1 LFNLSCLYSLVT
13 GLLLAFT
20 LKFAHKHCLMALT
33 SYRKKRNFKESPEPK
48 GGKADTQKLRFVI
61 QKHDASHLHYDFR
74 LEMEGV
80 LKSWAIP
87 KGPSTDPSV
96 KRLAM
101 MVEDHPYDYRNFEG
115 IIPSGYGAGTVIVW
129 DEGFYEPADAKG
141 KDKKTLTKELMAGLR
156 KGKLHIILKG
166 KKVKGEYGLI
176 KAFGRSENSWL
187 LFKVKDDYVSTD
199 DITLKDKS
207 VISKKT
213 LKQIEKT
220 STHFYGAKRVKESS
234 ITSKKEKSLNTRSY
248 VKAASARNAKEKET
262 AKGSSTSA
270 KKVASKKVPAKKS
283 PVKKAAVKRST
294 AKKATAKKTMAKKTS
309 ATASKKKAAE
319 TEAILKS
326 ARKAT
331 FPAKLKPMLA
341 TLVDKPFDEDGWLY
355 EVKWD
360 GYRALAFSH
369 KGQVELKSRNDKSF
383 DEKFYPV
390 KEAVEAWGVDA
401 VVDGEIV
408 VVKEDGISSF
418 GALQNWRSDADGDLY
433 YYVFDLIWY
442 NGKDL
447 SRLPLTDRKAILK
460 SIIPEEGIIKYSES
474 FSESGT
480 QFFEAAKKTGLEGI
494 IAKKADSLY
503 HSGDRS
509 SEWLKIKANKRQE
522 VVIGGYTKNDDSS
535 KLFSALLVGFFE
547 KGKLIYTG
555 KIGTGFNTQDQR
567 DMLKQF
573 KALIVKKPPFS
584 ELPDINKPSRF
595 RPNPPHATATW
606 LKPQLVCEVS
616 YTEMTSDGVMRHPSF
631 EGMRIDKK
639 ANDVMKEVAKPTKKT
654 VAASSRSKRE
664 PVSKTKPAKKV
675 AGAITKAIV
684 APVAKRDRKTLLNP
698 TDETQVR
705 NVNGHELKFTNLS
718 KLYWPK
724 EKISKRDMIN
734 YYYQVAPYILPYLK
748 DRPQSMLRHPDGIT
762 KFSFFYKN
770 IKGKAPDW
778 VETFDYHA
786 GDGEDKEYLVARD
799 DASLLY
805 MASLGCI
812 EMNPWHSR
820 IQKEDF
826 PDWCIM
832 DLDPGS
838 KTNFNQVIE
847 TALVCKDILNGLGAD
862 CYVKTSGSTGMH
874 IYIPFGAKYTYD
886 QSKEFA
892 RVIARLVQEQLPE
905 ITSVER
911 TVKDR
916 RGKLY
921 IDFLQNRPQATVSA
935 PYSLRPKPGAT
946 VSMPLHWDEVKK
958 GLKMSDFNIHNALD
972 RIKSEGD
979 LFKPV
984 LGKGINLKKIVSLF
998 NTES

>member
-1 LFNLSCLYSLVT
+1 
-13 GLLLAFT
+13 
-20 LKFAHKHCLMALT
+20 MALT
-33 SYRKKRNFKESPEPK
+33 TYRKKRNFTESPEPT
-48 GGKADTQKLRFVI
+48 GGKADSGKLRFVI

-141 KDKKTLTKELMAGLR
+141 KDKKALTRELMAGLR

-166 KKVKGEYGLI
+166 KKLKGEFGLI
-176 KAFGRSENSWL
+176 KAFGRAENSWL
-187 LFKVKDDYVSTD
+187 LFKVKDEYVSTD

-213 LKQIEKT
+213 LAQVEKT
-220 STHFYGAKRVKESS
+220 SKNFYGSKRVKESTIS
-234 ITSKKEKSLNTRSY
+234 SKKEKSLNKRSD
-248 VKAASARNAKEKET
+248 VKAASAKNAKEKEI
-262 AKGSSTSA
+262 
-270 KKVASKKVPAKKS
+270 
-283 PVKKAAVKRST
+283 VKKAAVKKT
-294 AKKATAKKTMAKKTS
+294 PAKKAAVKKNVAKKSAAKKTS
-309 ATASKKKAAE
+309 AATPEKKVPEAE
-319 TEAILKS
+319 AVLNHAPKR
-326 ARKAT
+326 A
-331 FPAKLKPMLA
+331 FPAKLRPMLA
-341 TLVDKPFDEDGWLY
+341 TLVDKPFDEDGWIY

-369 KGQVELKSRNDKSF
+369 NGKAELKSRNDKSF

-390 KEAVEAWGVDA
+390 KEAVEAWGIDA

-408 VVKEDGISSF
+408 VIKEDGISSF
-418 GALQNWRSDADGDLY
+418 GALQNWRSEADGDLY
-433 YYVFDLIWY
+433 YYVFDLPWY
-442 NGKDL
+442 AGKDL
-447 SRLPLTDRKAILK
+447 SGLPLTDRKAILK
-460 SIIPEEGIIKYSES
+460 SIIPEGGIIKFSEG

-480 QFFEAAKKTGLEGI
+480 RFFDAAKKTGLEGI

-509 SEWLKIKANKRQE
+509 SEWLKIKANQRQE
-522 VVIGGYTKNDDSS
+522 VVIGGFTKNDDSG

-547 KGKLIYTG
+547 KGELMYSG

-567 DMLKQF
+567 DMMKQF
-573 KALIVKKPPFS
+573 KPLIIKKPPFS

-606 LKPQLVCEVS
+606 LKPELVCEVS
-616 YTEMTSDGVMRHPSF
+616 YTEMTSDGVMRHPAF
-631 EGMRIDKK
+631 EGMCLDKK

-654 VAASSRSKRE
+654 VKQAEEKTPEALVAA
-664 PVSKTKPAKKV
+664 VT
-675 AGAITKAIV
+675 
-684 APVAKRDRKTLLNP
+684 KRDRKTLLNP

-705 NVNGHELKFTNLS
+705 KINGHELKFTNLS

-748 DRPQSMLRHPDGIT
+748 DRPQSMLRHPDGIG

-778 VETFDYHA
+778 VETFDYHRES
-786 GDGEDKEYLVARD
+786 DGEDKEYLVAKD

-820 IQKEDF
+820 VQKEDF
-826 PDWCIM
+826 PDWCIL

-838 KTNFNQVIE
+838 KSNFNHVIE
-847 TALVCKDILNGLGAD
+847 TALVCKEILEGLGAD

-874 IYIPFGAKYTYD
+874 VYIPLGAKYSYD

-892 RVIARLVQEQLPE
+892 RVVARLVQEQLPDM
-905 ITSVER
+905 TSVER
-911 TVKDR
+911 SVKDR
-916 RGKLY
+916 KGKLY

-935 PYSLRPKPGAT
+935 PYSLRPKAGAT
-946 VSMPLHWDEVKK
+946 VSMPLHWEEVKK

-984 LGKGINLKKIVSLF
+984 LGKGIPLKRIVSQF
-998 NTES
+998 KTES